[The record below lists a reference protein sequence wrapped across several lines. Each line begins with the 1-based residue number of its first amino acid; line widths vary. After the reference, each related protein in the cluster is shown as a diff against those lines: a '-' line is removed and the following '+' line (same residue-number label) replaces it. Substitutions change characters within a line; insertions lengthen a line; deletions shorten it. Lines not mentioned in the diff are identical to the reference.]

1 MQGEGSSLICC
12 PDLACWRF
20 LPEETNQPTEHKLNN
35 RTMVNDKNKDNNLRE
50 QAQSIKMTV
59 NQKDWGSNTFLVST
73 RLV

>member
-1 MQGEGSSLICC
+1 
-12 PDLACWRF
+12 
-20 LPEETNQPTEHKLNN
+20 
-35 RTMVNDKNKDNNLRE
+35 MVNDKNKDNLRE